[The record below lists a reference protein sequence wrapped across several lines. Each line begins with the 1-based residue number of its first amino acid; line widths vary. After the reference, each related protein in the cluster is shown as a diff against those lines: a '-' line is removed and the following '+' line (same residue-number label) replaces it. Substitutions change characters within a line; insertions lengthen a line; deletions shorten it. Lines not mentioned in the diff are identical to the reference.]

1 MKKEI
6 IFLTLLIFV
15 LIPFSLADDNSKDT
29 EQGVRVGGVVY
40 DIAKDRKMD
49 TIGGITQPEDLSKY
63 VQRKVDGVNAQV
75 NDLQNRLDRMEGQ
88 MNSMLALLKNNQAPK
103 NNESS
108 QVNSRKKETGQGNLI
123 V

>member
-6 IFLTLLIFV
+6 VFLALLTFV
-15 LIPFSLADDNSKDT
+15 LIPLSPANDNSKDT

-49 TIGGITQPEDLSKY
+49 TIGGITQPEDISKY
-63 VQRKVDGVNAQV
+63 IQRKVEGVNAQV
-75 NDLQNRLDRMEGQ
+75 NEMQSRLDRMEGQ
-88 MNSMLALLKNNQAPK
+88 MNSMLVLLKNNQAPK
-103 NNESS
+103 NDEPP
-108 QVNSRKKETGQGNLI
+108 QVNSKKKEVGQGNLI